1 MPCVDRAS
9 RYPFGRFAAFALVLG
24 LVAGCGGNSAEAPEA
39 SASPSAAS
47 GTSAP
52 ATSAAPPARAAA
64 PAASS
69 GGSRS
74 YSGHDIA
81 GIFIGM
87 DQAEVEAAIR
97 AYDPAAQF
105 QYNRA
110 TYRYTALNR
119 RYETE
124 PFLEAIVAATQDRTV
139 VLEVRFSPPPG
150 EPRVVGVQRSHSQ
163 RTAPLTQADY
173 AATLIDKYG
182 TPSFDGDN
190 GPDGVPLR
198 RTLRWRD
205 TRPGKVACVGREDV
219 NLPTYP
225 MSGGS
230 ILEMLAGPMG
240 NRDAAANVDD
250 CALVMAYTLAQD
262 PVLNAR
268 GVLYDVAAAAKAEQ
282 AAQEWVRSL
291 QEEASRPGTERP
303 AL

>member
-1 MPCVDRAS
+1 MPGVDRTS
-9 RYPFGRFAAFALVLG
+9 RYPFTRFTAFALVLG
-24 LVAGCGGNSAEAPEA
+24 LVAGCGGNSGEAPQA

-47 GTSAP
+47 DTSAP
-52 ATSAAPPARAAA
+52 AGSAAAPARASA

-69 GGSRS
+69 TRNRT

-97 AYDPAAQF
+97 AYDPEAQF

-124 PFLEAIVAATQDRTV
+124 PFLDAIVAATQNRTV
-139 VLEVRFSPPPG
+139 ILEVRFSPPPG
-150 EPRVVGVQRSHSQ
+150 EPRVVGVGRSHNQ

-190 GPDGVPLR
+190 GPDGIPLR

-205 TRPGKVACVGREDV
+205 TRPGKVACIGREDV
-219 NLPTYP
+219 NLPNYP
-225 MSGGS
+225 VSGGS
-230 ILEMLAGPMG
+230 ILEMLSGPMG

-268 GVLYDVAAAAKAEQ
+268 GVLYDVTAAAKAEQ